1 MKAFILVT
9 TLFSFSLIA
18 CPDLSG
24 DYQCTEE
31 GESYKMTIT
40 QNGYNFSIT
49 DDEET
54 TEFIADETAYPLAEE
69 NFKGDYIAG
78 CDAQNLAF
86 EIAGDL
92 TTEEGG
98 EVTIAVQGVFE
109 KTTSGIKITSLS
121 TVYVQ
126 PVQQSTSLASCQKL

>member
-40 QNGYNFSIT
+40 QTGHNFSIT
-49 DDEET
+49 DDEGTSEL
-54 TEFIADETAYPLAEE
+54 IADENVYPFVEE
-69 NFKGDYIAG
+69 NFNGGYIAG
-78 CDAQNLAF
+78 CDNQNLAF

-92 TTEEGG
+92 TDEEGT
-98 EVTIAVQGVFE
+98 VSLQVQGLFE
-109 KTTSGIKITSLS
+109 KTASGMKMTVQTTVDLEPKEVFTSL
-121 TVYVQ
+121 T
-126 PVQQSTSLASCQKL
+126 SCQKL